1 MNPIIR
7 ITRPIVDKLG
17 KTKGEIAA
25 EMKRARTLSPGCFLV
40 MDASG
45 SDSRGSPLAVAWVV
59 VTPEG
64 VLAES
69 GSRLLRP
76 DDTTQLRLGP
86 RLPATRYHIEQSPY
100 LQSKTLAKLTA
111 LVKKVR
117 SLSGGSSHQLMFASE
132 EGRTLL
138 QGSLGRH
145 GRDIAAAA
153 AGSTSM
159 NIEGLH
165 EGCVH
170 VAESLLN

>member
-1 MNPIIR
+1 MNPIIQ
-7 ITRPIVDKLG
+7 ITRPIVDKFG
-17 KTKGEIAA
+17 KTKAEIAA
-25 EMKRARTLSPGCFLV
+25 EMKRTRTLSPGCFLV

-76 DDTTQLRLGP
+76 DDATQLLRLGP

-138 QGSLGRH
+138 QGILGKH

-153 AGSTSM
+153 AGYTSM
-159 NIEGLH
+159 NKGLH
-165 EGCVH
+165 KGCVQ